1 MYKKRISP
9 LNFSFQ
15 GYSLYRLVIDSQQ
28 KQGNSIILKP
38 DQEHYLRR
46 VVRLDNDD
54 QFMVM
59 DGKGSCWLVKLTPS
73 GSQIIESVR
82 ENKELTTA
90 VTLIVALPK
99 GSGFEDIIRCTT
111 ELGVTTILPAISDRT
126 LLKPNE
132 NKLKRWRKIA
142 LEAVEQSERQIL
154 PHIAEPMPIRA
165 IFDELKAKNH
175 PKYIASERSLA
186 PHLIHFCQQDF
197 QETPPEEVF
206 IATGCEGGWTTLEL
220 EGAIA
225 SGFQEVSLGKRILRA
240 ITAPI
245 MIMALIASYSEKLE
259 SD

>member
-1 MYKKRISP
+1 M
-9 LNFSFQ
+9 
-15 GYSLYRLVIDSQQ
+15 YRLVIDSQQ
-28 KQGNSIILKP
+28 KQDNSIILKS

-46 VVRLDNDD
+46 VVRLNDNDE
-54 QFMVM
+54 FIAM
-59 DGKGSCWLVKLTPS
+59 DGKGSCWLVKLTLS
-73 GSQIIESVR
+73 GGEIVESLT
-82 ENKELTTA
+82 ENRELTTA

-111 ELGVTTILPAISDRT
+111 ELGVSTILPAISDRT

-154 PHIAEPMPIRA
+154 PYIAEPMPIKA
-165 IFDELKAKNH
+165 IFDQLREENN
-175 PKYIASERSLA
+175 PKYIASERTNA
-186 PHLIHFCQQDF
+186 PHLISFCQRDF
-197 QETPPEEVF
+197 QDTPLKEVF
-206 IATGCEGGWTTLEL
+206 IATGCEGGWTKSEL

-245 MIMALIASYSEKLE
+245 MAMALIASYGE
-259 SD
+259 S